1 MHVYAGMSWLW
12 DLNQQTRKKK
22 LTEKLNSEACDRLTE
37 STLKG
42 PRISTE

>member
-1 MHVYAGMSWLW
+1 MYVYAGMGWLW

-22 LTEKLNSEACDRLTE
+22 LTEKLNSEACDSLTE
-37 STLKG
+37 STLLG